1 MTYVSQLILFIFVT
15 MRKGHRDTLVPCA
28 FFYSYDTKF
37 ILLGRTFMTLNVDN
51 VLLSLHLLR
60 QRTFLLVLFFRIMGG
75 PASWQKAVT
84 LGWNSFTAG
93 LIQISSWV
101 FPCFGKAFLSRDD
114 RNACGGLSRRMQSC
128 AQTGWHFFFFSFFS
142 KSFQVLPRNCH
153 YRTSLF
159 CLLLHRWLISF
170 IITIGVIVL
179 KVKWSFHNVYHEKQQ

>member
-37 ILLGRTFMTLNVDN
+37 ILLGRMFMTLNVDN

-60 QRTFLLVLFFRIMGG
+60 QRTLLLVLFFRIMGG

-93 LIQISSWV
+93 LVQISSWV
-101 FPCFGKAFLSRDD
+101 FFLLWQSFSEQGWQKCMWGSEQK
-114 RNACGGLSRRMQSC
+114 NAELCSNSLTFLFFLLFSQIFSSAAQKLS
-128 AQTGWHFFFFSFFS
+128 
-142 KSFQVLPRNCH
+142 L
-153 YRTSLF
+153 
-159 CLLLHRWLISF
+159 
-170 IITIGVIVL
+170 
-179 KVKWSFHNVYHEKQQ
+179 

>member
-37 ILLGRTFMTLNVDN
+37 ILLGRTFMTLNVGN

-101 FPCFGKAFLSRDD
+101 FSCFGKAFLSRDD

-128 AQTGWHFFFFSFFS
+128 AQAGWHFFFFSFF
-142 KSFQVLPRNCH
+142 PN
-153 YRTSLF
+153 LF
-159 CLLLHRWLISF
+159 KCCPEIV
-170 IITIGVIVL
+170 IIEPVCFVCFCIDD
-179 KVKWSFHNVYHEKQQ
+179 